1 MNLKSSS
8 IAVLGEAFQQKPNEL
23 CPLPYLRARIVQ
35 TVNLVYFRQAQ
46 QWVGAFLRVCARSPM
61 NSPTSGMH
69 CDRPSRARQKSSILC
84 LFFWEIFEE
93 SADVLEQVFHIS
105 CRSTSLCSVTCD
117 LRLDVVEES
126 SESLLHLTCYTHTH
140 TPRLGTAASA
150 ISKQFAAFF
159 QIPIQFEL
167 NRS

>member
-1 MNLKSSS
+1 
-8 IAVLGEAFQQKPNEL
+8 
-23 CPLPYLRARIVQ
+23 
-35 TVNLVYFRQAQ
+35 
-46 QWVGAFLRVCARSPM
+46 M